1 MNFNYQKELVRIWE
15 KGVDLYQNGNT
26 EADNFPISDDLPF
39 LHNIGLNKMDIF
51 DYVEDW
57 ICEGTPDLATFL
69 LIHDIRRGFF
79 IEEQKGIHSEK
90 KLSSQDLP
98 GKHEEIE
105 GIVWLPRIITKASAK
120 LRGELPTETMF
131 CCGGDRAFL
140 QKNDIHPAEFLRITQ
155 KAGDQDEIIIQWVV
169 QRIKSNQLQNSTI
182 KNEI

>member
-1 MNFNYQKELVRIWE
+1 MNFNYQKELVQIWE
-15 KGVDLYQNGNT
+15 KAVKLYQKGNT
-26 EADNFPISDDLPF
+26 EAENFPISDDLPF
-39 LHNIGLNKMDIF
+39 LNNIGLNKMDIF

-69 LIHDIRRGFF
+69 LIHDIRRDFF
-79 IEEQKGIHSEK
+79 IEEQKGIHSKK
-90 KLSSQDLP
+90 KLRSKDLP
-98 GKHEEIE
+98 EKHEEIE
-105 GIVWLPRIITKASAK
+105 GIVWLPRIIPKARAK

-140 QKNDIHPAEFLRITQ
+140 QKNDIHPVEFLRITQ
-155 KAGDQDEIIIQWVV
+155 KAGDQDEIIVQWVV

>member
-1 MNFNYQKELVRIWE
+1 MNFNYQKELVQIWE
-15 KGVDLYQNGNT
+15 KAVKLYQKGNT
-26 EADNFPISDDLPF
+26 EAENFPISDDLPF
-39 LHNIGLNKMDIF
+39 LNNIGLNKMDVF

-69 LIHDIRRGFF
+69 LIHDIRRNFF

-105 GIVWLPRIITKASAK
+105 GIVWLPRIITKARAK
-120 LRGELPTETMF
+120 LRGELPIETMF

-155 KAGDQDEIIIQWVV
+155 KAGDQDEIIVQWVI
-169 QRIKSNQLQNSTI
+169 QRIKSNQL
-182 KNEI
+182 

>member
-1 MNFNYQKELVRIWE
+1 MNFNYQKELVQIWE
-15 KGVDLYQNGNT
+15 KAVKLYQKGNT
-26 EADNFPISDDLPF
+26 EAENFPISDDLPF
-39 LHNIGLNKMDIF
+39 LNNIGLNKMDVF

-69 LIHDIRRGFF
+69 LIHDIRRNFF
-79 IEEQKGIHSEK
+79 IEEQKGIHSKK
-90 KLSSQDLP
+90 KLSSKDLP
-98 GKHEEIE
+98 GKNEEIE
-105 GIVWLPRIITKASAK
+105 GIVWLPRIIPKARAK

>member
-39 LHNIGLNKMDIF
+39 LHSIGLNKMDIF

-79 IEEQKGIHSEK
+79 IEEQKGIHSQK
-90 KLSSQDLP
+90 KLSSKDLP

-105 GIVWLPRIITKASAK
+105 GIVWLPRIIPKARAK
-120 LRGELPTETMF
+120 LRGELPIETMF

-155 KAGDQDEIIIQWVV
+155 KAGDQDEIIVQWVV

>member
-1 MNFNYQKELVRIWE
+1 MNFNYQKELVQIWE
-15 KGVDLYQNGNT
+15 KAVKLYQKGNT
-26 EADNFPISDDLPF
+26 EAENFPISDDLPF
-39 LHNIGLNKMDIF
+39 LNNIGLNKMDIF

-69 LIHDIRRGFF
+69 LIHDIRRDFF
-79 IEEQKGIHSEK
+79 IEEQKGIHSKK
-90 KLSSQDLP
+90 KLRSKDLP

-105 GIVWLPRIITKASAK
+105 GIVWLPRIIPKARAK

-140 QKNDIHPAEFLRITQ
+140 QKNDIHPVEFLRITQ
-155 KAGDQDEIIIQWVV
+155 KAGDQDEIIVQWVV

>member
-1 MNFNYQKELVRIWE
+1 MNFNYQKELVQIWE
-15 KGVDLYQNGNT
+15 KAVKLYQKGNT
-26 EADNFPISDDLPF
+26 EAEKFPISDDLPF
-39 LHNIGLNKMDIF
+39 LNNIGLNKMDVF

-69 LIHDIRRGFF
+69 LIHDIRRNFF
-79 IEEQKGIHSEK
+79 IEEQKGIHSKK
-90 KLSSQDLP
+90 KLSSKDLP
-98 GKHEEIE
+98 GKNEEIE
-105 GIVWLPRIITKASAK
+105 GIVWLPRIIPKARAK

-155 KAGDQDEIIIQWVV
+155 KAGDQDEVIVQWVV
-169 QRIKSNQLQNSTI
+169 QRIKSKQLQNSTT

>member
-1 MNFNYQKELVRIWE
+1 MNFNYQKELVQIWE
-15 KGVDLYQNGNT
+15 KAVKLYQKGNT
-26 EADNFPISDDLPF
+26 EAENFPISDDLPF
-39 LHNIGLNKMDIF
+39 LNNIGLNKMDIF

-57 ICEGTPDLATFL
+57 ICKGTPDLATFL
-69 LIHDIRRGFF
+69 LIHDIRRDFF
-79 IEEQKGIHSEK
+79 IEEQKGIHSKK

-98 GKHEEIE
+98 GKNEEIE
-105 GIVWLPRIITKASAK
+105 GIVWLPRIIPKARAK

-140 QKNDIHPAEFLRITQ
+140 QKNDIHPVEFLRITQ
-155 KAGDQDEIIIQWVV
+155 KAGDQDEIIVQWVV

>member
-1 MNFNYQKELVRIWE
+1 MNFNYQKELVQIWE
-15 KGVDLYQNGNT
+15 KAVKLYQKGNT
-26 EADNFPISDDLPF
+26 EAENFPISDDLPF
-39 LHNIGLNKMDIF
+39 LNNIGLNKMDVF

-105 GIVWLPRIITKASAK
+105 GIVWLPRIIPKARAK

-155 KAGDQDEIIIQWVV
+155 KAGDQDEIIVQWVV
-169 QRIKSNQLQNSTI
+169 QRIKSKQLQNSTT

>member
-1 MNFNYQKELVRIWE
+1 
-15 KGVDLYQNGNT
+15 
-26 EADNFPISDDLPF
+26 
-39 LHNIGLNKMDIF
+39 MDIF

-69 LIHDIRRGFF
+69 LIHDIRRDFF
-79 IEEQKGIHSEK
+79 IEEQKGIHSKK
-90 KLSSQDLP
+90 KLRSKDLP

-105 GIVWLPRIITKASAK
+105 GIVWLPRIIPKARAK

-140 QKNDIHPAEFLRITQ
+140 QKNDIHPVEFLRITQ
-155 KAGDQDEIIIQWVV
+155 KAGDQDEIIVQWVV

>member
-1 MNFNYQKELVRIWE
+1 MNFNYQKELVQIWE
-15 KGVDLYQNGNT
+15 KSVKLYQKGNT
-26 EADNFPISDDLPF
+26 EAENFPISDDLPF
-39 LHNIGLNKMDIF
+39 LNNIGLNKMDIF

-79 IEEQKGIHSEK
+79 IEEQKGINSQK
-90 KLSSQDLP
+90 KLSSKDLP

-105 GIVWLPRIITKASAK
+105 GIVWLPRIIPKARAK

-140 QKNDIHPAEFLRITQ
+140 QKNDIHPVEFLRITQ
-155 KAGDQDEIIIQWVV
+155 KAGDQDEIIVQWVV

>member
-1 MNFNYQKELVRIWE
+1 MNFNYQKELVQIWE
-15 KGVDLYQNGNT
+15 KAVKLYQKGNT
-26 EADNFPISDDLPF
+26 EAENFPISDDLPF
-39 LHNIGLNKMDIF
+39 LNNIGLNKMDIF
-51 DYVEDW
+51 DYVENW

-69 LIHDIRRGFF
+69 LIHDIRRDFF
-79 IEEQKGIHSEK
+79 IEEQKGIHSKK
-90 KLSSQDLP
+90 KLRSKDLP

-105 GIVWLPRIITKASAK
+105 GIVWLPRIIPKARAK

-140 QKNDIHPAEFLRITQ
+140 QKNDIHPVEFLRITQ
-155 KAGDQDEIIIQWVV
+155 KAGDQDEIIVQWVV

>member
-1 MNFNYQKELVRIWE
+1 MNFNYQKELVQIWE
-15 KGVDLYQNGNT
+15 KAVKLYQKGNT
-26 EADNFPISDDLPF
+26 EAENFPISDDLPF
-39 LHNIGLNKMDIF
+39 LNNIGLNKMDIF

-57 ICEGTPDLATFL
+57 ICKGTPDLATFL
-69 LIHDIRRGFF
+69 LIHDIRRDFF
-79 IEEQKGIHSEK
+79 IEEQKGIHSKK
-90 KLSSQDLP
+90 KLRSKDLP

-105 GIVWLPRIITKASAK
+105 GIVWLPRIIPKARAK

-140 QKNDIHPAEFLRITQ
+140 QKNDIHPVEFLRITQ
-155 KAGDQDEIIIQWVV
+155 KAGDQDEIIVQWVV

>member
-1 MNFNYQKELVRIWE
+1 MNFNYQKELVQIWE
-15 KGVDLYQNGNT
+15 KAVKLYQKGNT
-26 EADNFPISDDLPF
+26 EAENFPISDDLPF
-39 LHNIGLNKMDIF
+39 LNNIGLNKMDIF

-69 LIHDIRRGFF
+69 LIHDIRRDFF
-79 IEEQKGIHSEK
+79 IEEQKGIHSKK
-90 KLSSQDLP
+90 KLRSKDLP
-98 GKHEEIE
+98 GKNEEIE
-105 GIVWLPRIITKASAK
+105 GIVWLPRIIPKARAK

-140 QKNDIHPAEFLRITQ
+140 QKNDIHPVEFLRITQ
-155 KAGDQDEIIIQWVV
+155 KAGDQDEIIVQWVV